1 MSNKK
6 SVETIVVSF
15 EECSDPEFKCPSN
28 FYYINALSDR
38 VFIKVRN
45 KKLAE
50 EYIVSEY
57 GFLKYKVV
65 SEKQDK
71 SDGKVS
77 CHGSVNSKSRS
88 GAYLKQIRQNQ
99 ARF

>member
-15 EECSDPEFKCPSN
+15 EECSDPEFHPPSN

-38 VFIKVRN
+38 VFIRVRN

-50 EYIVSEY
+50 DHIVSEY

-65 SEKQDK
+65 SEKQSK
-71 SDGKVS
+71 SDKLTVRGVM
-77 CHGSVNSKSRS
+77 NNRSRS
-88 GAYLKQIRQNQ
+88 GTYLKDLKNRQGL
-99 ARF
+99 

>member
-15 EECSDPEFKCPSN
+15 EECSDPEFHPPSN

-38 VFIKVRN
+38 VFIRVRN

-50 EYIVSEY
+50 DHIVSEY

-65 SEKQDK
+65 SEKQSK
-71 SDGKVS
+71 SDKLS
-77 CHGSVNSKSRS
+77 CRASTNSKSRS
-88 GAYLKQIRQNQ
+88 GAYLKQIRNNQ